1 MAEVKALISPSI
13 LAADFARLG
22 EDVADVCARG
32 IDYLHIDVMDGNFV
46 PNISFGPAV
55 MKSLNSVAT
64 VPYDVHLMVDEP
76 VRYIKEFKTDNTE
89 YITVHY
95 EACSDVRETIRQIH
109 ELGIKAGVS
118 IKPGTEPEVL
128 DELLPDAL
136 SYALEPAD
144 SGADL
149 ILFGFSI
156 VEADGREREYH
167 EFDCLVR
174 SQDMHTAF
182 PRLYKANLLN
192 QVWGKLYSAR
202 ILKENGLRFQDYLWG
217 EDRLFVF
224 DYLEHCR
231 LIAVRSECKYR
242 YIMHAGESLIS
253 RFYPKKF
260 TVCIEA
266 DIRAQELCRKYGVA
280 DDADLRYMFAK
291 SVFSCITTLFSP
303 SCTLS
308 DEGRIIYIKEIRS
321 NPRVQQRC
329 RDTSGGAPVNTL
341 CYILRHG
348 KPRTILSTFRMV
360 ALTGDLA
367 PDLFMKLKHR
377 K

>member
-1 MAEVKALISPSI
+1 MEPKKQPKVSVIMPAFNSEKYIERSIKSVLSQTWPGLELIVVDDGSTDRTPAI
-13 LAADFARLG
+13 LRRLSAADSRLRTLRT
-22 EDVADVCARG
+22 EN
-32 IDYLHIDVMDGNFV
+32 H
-46 PNISFGPAV
+46 GPAEAR
-55 MKSLNSVAT
+55 NVA
-64 VPYDVHLMVDEP
+64 L
-76 VRYIKEFKTDNTE
+76 KE
-89 YITVHY
+89 I
-95 EACSDVRETIRQIH
+95 SDDADYVTFID
-109 ELGIKAGVS
+109 AD
-118 IKPGTEPEVL
+118 

-136 SYALEPAD
+136 SYALESTGD
-144 SGADL
+144 GADL

-156 VEADGREREYH
+156 VEADGKERDYH

-202 ILKENGLRFQDYLWG
+202 ILRESGIRFQDYLWG

-224 DYLEHCR
+224 DYLEHCS

-260 TVCIEA
+260 SVCIEA
-266 DIRAQELCRKYGVA
+266 DIRAQELCERYGIQ

-308 DEGRIIYIKEIRS
+308 DEGRMIYIREIRS
-321 NPRVQQRC
+321 NPRVQKRC
-329 RDTSGGAPVNTL
+329 RDTSGGVPTNSL

-348 KPRTILSTFRMV
+348 RPRAILAAFRAV
-360 ALTGDLA
+360 ALVGEQA

>member
-1 MAEVKALISPSI
+1 METAKRNKIAVIMPAYNSEKYIERSIKSVLSQTHKELELIVVDDGSDDRTPAILRRLQAGDSRLRIIRTENHGPAEARNAALKALPEDAEFVTFID
-13 LAADFARLG
+13 AD
-22 EDVADVCARG
+22 
-32 IDYLHIDVMDGNFV
+32 
-46 PNISFGPAV
+46 
-55 MKSLNSVAT
+55 
-64 VPYDVHLMVDEP
+64 
-76 VRYIKEFKTDNTE
+76 
-89 YITVHY
+89 
-95 EACSDVRETIRQIH
+95 
-109 ELGIKAGVS
+109 
-118 IKPGTEPEVL
+118 

>member
-1 MAEVKALISPSI
+1 MMEAKKLPKVSVIMPAYNSEKYIERSIKSVLSQTHSELELIVVDDGSTDRTPAI
-13 LAADFARLG
+13 LRRLAAGDSRLRYFRT
-22 EDVADVCARG
+22 DN
-32 IDYLHIDVMDGNFV
+32 H
-46 PNISFGPAV
+46 GPAE
-55 MKSLNSVAT
+55 A
-64 VPYDVHLMVDEP
+64 
-76 VRYIKEFKTDNTE
+76 RNTALTQLSPDSAFVTF
-89 YITVHY
+89 ID
-95 EACSDVRETIRQIH
+95 AD
-109 ELGIKAGVS
+109 
-118 IKPGTEPEVL
+118 

-136 SYALEPAD
+136 SYALEPAGSD
-144 SGADL
+144 VDL
-149 ILFGFSI
+149 IVFGFSI
-156 VEADGREREYH
+156 VEADGKEREYH
-167 EFDCLVR
+167 EFDCLIR
-174 SQDMHTAF
+174 SQDMRTAF

-192 QVWGKLYSAR
+192 QVWAKLYSTR
-202 ILKENGLRFQDYLWG
+202 ILRESGIRFKDYLWG

-224 DYLEHCR
+224 DYLEQCS

-266 DIRAQELCRKYGVA
+266 DIRAQELCRRYGVA

-303 SCTLS
+303 SCSLS
-308 DEGRIIYIKEIRS
+308 DEGRLIYINEIRS

-329 RDTSGGAPVNTL
+329 KDTSGGAPVNAL
-341 CYILRHG
+341 CRILRRG
-348 KPRTILSTFRMV
+348 KPRVILNTFRMV
-360 ALTGDLA
+360 ALVGEQA

>member
-1 MAEVKALISPSI
+1 MMEAEKQLKVSVIMPAYNSEKYIERSIKSVLSQTHSALELIVVDDGSTDRTPAI
-13 LAADFARLG
+13 LRRLASG
-22 EDVADVCARG
+22 DSRLRVVRTEN
-32 IDYLHIDVMDGNFV
+32 H
-46 PNISFGPAV
+46 GPA
-55 MKSLNSVAT
+55 LARNVALEQ
-64 VPYDVHLMVDEP
+64 VAEDAGQYDYDQTASQALLVDEG
-76 VRYIKEFKTDNTE
+76 K
-89 YITVHY
+89 
-95 EACSDVRETIRQIH
+95 
-109 ELGIKAGVS
+109 
-118 IKPGTEPEVL
+118 
-128 DELLPDAL
+128 
-136 SYALEPAD
+136 
-144 SGADL
+144 
-149 ILFGFSI
+149 
-156 VEADGREREYH
+156 EREYH

-174 SQDMHTAF
+174 TQDMRTAF

-192 QVWGKLYSAR
+192 QVWAKLYSAR
-202 ILKENGLRFQDYLWG
+202 ILRESSIRFQDYLWG

-224 DYLEHCR
+224 DYLERCS

-308 DEGRIIYIKEIRS
+308 DEGRLIYINEIRA

-329 RDTSGGAPVNTL
+329 RDTSGGAPANAL
-341 CYILRHG
+341 CRVLRRGRPRVILN
-348 KPRTILSTFRMV
+348 TFRLV
-360 ALTGDLA
+360 AAVGEQA

>member
-1 MAEVKALISPSI
+1 MMEAEKLLKVSVIMPAYNSEKYIERSIKSVLSQTHSALELIVVDDGSTDRTPAI
-13 LAADFARLG
+13 LRRLASGDSRLRVVRTENHGPALARNVALEQVAEDADFVTFI
-22 EDVADVCARG
+22 DAD
-32 IDYLHIDVMDGNFV
+32 
-46 PNISFGPAV
+46 
-55 MKSLNSVAT
+55 
-64 VPYDVHLMVDEP
+64 
-76 VRYIKEFKTDNTE
+76 
-89 YITVHY
+89 
-95 EACSDVRETIRQIH
+95 
-109 ELGIKAGVS
+109 
-118 IKPGTEPEVL
+118 

-136 SYALEPAD
+136 SYALEPAG

-156 VEADGREREYH
+156 VEADGKEREYH

-174 SQDMHTAF
+174 TQDMRTAF

-192 QVWGKLYSAR
+192 QVWAKLYSAR
-202 ILKENGLRFQDYLWG
+202 ILRESSIRFQDYLWG

-224 DYLEHCR
+224 DYLEHCS

-308 DEGRIIYIKEIRS
+308 DEGRLIYINEIRA

-329 RDTSGGAPVNTL
+329 RDTSGGAPANAL
-341 CYILRHG
+341 CRVLRRGRPRVILN
-348 KPRTILSTFRMV
+348 TFRLV
-360 ALTGDLA
+360 AAVGEQA

>member
-1 MAEVKALISPSI
+1 MEPKKQPKVSVIMPAFNSEKYIERSIKSVLSQTWPDLELIVVDDGSTDRTPAI
-13 LAADFARLG
+13 LRRLSAADSRLRTLRT
-22 EDVADVCARG
+22 EN
-32 IDYLHIDVMDGNFV
+32 H
-46 PNISFGPAV
+46 GPAEAR
-55 MKSLNSVAT
+55 NVA
-64 VPYDVHLMVDEP
+64 L
-76 VRYIKEFKTDNTE
+76 KE
-89 YITVHY
+89 I
-95 EACSDVRETIRQIH
+95 SDDADYVTFID
-109 ELGIKAGVS
+109 AD
-118 IKPGTEPEVL
+118 

-136 SYALEPAD
+136 SYALESAGD
-144 SGADL
+144 GADL

-156 VEADGREREYH
+156 VEADGKERDYH

-202 ILKENGLRFQDYLWG
+202 ILRESGIRFQDYLWG

-224 DYLEHCR
+224 DYLEQCS

-260 TVCIEA
+260 SVCIEA
-266 DIRAQELCRKYGVA
+266 DIRAQELCERYGIQ

-308 DEGRIIYIKEIRS
+308 DEGRMIYIREIRS
-321 NPRVQQRC
+321 NPRVQKRC
-329 RDTSGGAPVNTL
+329 RDTSGGVPTNSL

-348 KPRTILSTFRMV
+348 RPRAILAAFRAV
-360 ALTGDLA
+360 ALVGEQA

>member
-1 MAEVKALISPSI
+1 MEPKKQPKVSVIMPAFNSEKYIERSIKSVLSQTWPDLELIVVDDGSTDRTPAI
-13 LAADFARLG
+13 LRRLSAADSRLRTLRT
-22 EDVADVCARG
+22 EN
-32 IDYLHIDVMDGNFV
+32 H
-46 PNISFGPAV
+46 GPAEAR
-55 MKSLNSVAT
+55 NVA
-64 VPYDVHLMVDEP
+64 L
-76 VRYIKEFKTDNTE
+76 KE
-89 YITVHY
+89 I
-95 EACSDVRETIRQIH
+95 SDDADYVTFID
-109 ELGIKAGVS
+109 AD
-118 IKPGTEPEVL
+118 

-136 SYALEPAD
+136 SYALESAGD
-144 SGADL
+144 GADL

-156 VEADGREREYH
+156 VEADGKERDYH

-202 ILKENGLRFQDYLWG
+202 ILRESGIRFQDYLWG

-224 DYLEHCR
+224 DYLEHCS

-260 TVCIEA
+260 SVCIEA
-266 DIRAQELCRKYGVA
+266 DIRAQELCERYGIQ

-308 DEGRIIYIKEIRS
+308 DEGRMIYIREIRS
-321 NPRVQQRC
+321 NPRVQKRC
-329 RDTSGGAPVNTL
+329 RDTSGGVPTNSL

-348 KPRTILSTFRMV
+348 RPRAILAAFRAV
-360 ALTGDLA
+360 ALVGEQA

>member
-1 MAEVKALISPSI
+1 MEAKKQPKVSVIMPAYNSEKYIERSIKSVLSQTHSELELIVVDDGSTDRTPAI
-13 LAADFARLG
+13 LRRLSSG
-22 EDVADVCARG
+22 DSR
-32 IDYLHIDVMDGNFV
+32 LHVVRTENH
-46 PNISFGPAV
+46 GPAEARNV
-55 MKSLNSVAT
+55 ALNQIAE
-64 VPYDVHLMVDEP
+64 D
-76 VRYIKEFKTDNTE
+76 TDFVTF
-89 YITVHY
+89 ID
-95 EACSDVRETIRQIH
+95 AD
-109 ELGIKAGVS
+109 
-118 IKPGTEPEVL
+118 

-156 VEADGREREYH
+156 VEADGKEREYH

-174 SQDMHTAF
+174 MQDMRTAF

-192 QVWGKLYSAR
+192 QVWAKLYSTPLLR
-202 ILKENGLRFQDYLWG
+202 EMELRFKDYLWG

-224 DYLEHCR
+224 DYLER
-231 LIAVRSECKYR
+231 SSLIAVRSECKYR
-242 YIMHAGESLIS
+242 YIMHNGESLIS
-253 RFYPKKF
+253 KFYPKKF

-266 DIRAQELCRKYGVA
+266 DIRAQELCRKFGIA

-291 SVFSCITTLFSP
+291 SVFSCITTLFTP

-308 DEGRIIYIKEIRS
+308 EEGKLIYIKEIRS

-329 RDTSGGAPVNTL
+329 RDTAGGLPANTL
-341 CYILRHG
+341 CRILRTG
-348 KPRTILSTFRMV
+348 SPRQIMNTFKLV
-360 ALTGDLA
+360 ARVGEHA

-377 K
+377 

>member
-1 MAEVKALISPSI
+1 MEPKKQPKVSVIMPAFNSEKYIERSIKSVLSQTWPDLELIVVDDGSTDRTPAI
-13 LAADFARLG
+13 LRRLAAADSRLRTLRT
-22 EDVADVCARG
+22 EN
-32 IDYLHIDVMDGNFV
+32 H
-46 PNISFGPAV
+46 GPA
-55 MKSLNSVAT
+55 KARNAAL
-64 VPYDVHLMVDEP
+64 
-76 VRYIKEFKTDNTE
+76 KELADDADYVTFID
-89 YITVHY
+89 
-95 EACSDVRETIRQIH
+95 AD
-109 ELGIKAGVS
+109 
-118 IKPGTEPEVL
+118 

-136 SYALEPAD
+136 SYALESAAD
-144 SGADL
+144 GADL

-156 VEADGREREYH
+156 VEADGKERDYH

-174 SQDMHTAF
+174 SQDMRTAF

-192 QVWGKLYSAR
+192 QVWGKLYSAQ
-202 ILKENGLRFQDYLWG
+202 ILRESGIRFQDYLWG

-224 DYLEHCR
+224 DYLERCS

-260 TVCIEA
+260 SVCIEA
-266 DIRAQELCRKYGVA
+266 DIRAQELCERYGIE

-308 DEGRIIYIKEIRS
+308 EEGRIIYVREIRS
-321 NPRVQQRC
+321 NPRVQKRC
-329 RDTSGGAPVNTL
+329 RDTSGGAPTNSL

-348 KPRTILSTFRMV
+348 RPRAILAAFRTV
-360 ALTGDLA
+360 ALVGEQA